1 MNIIIS
7 TNIFAAV
14 ALFRGVEDIRYYL
27 NGLYLETGANG
38 ARLVG
43 CDGHQLAVA
52 KLDGEYPEASIILP
66 NSLVAVVKSKAKG
79 PQAVTLE
86 FTEGHQQYVKKGN
99 VEGIFVPR
107 DITLTVGELTS
118 TAKELDGKFPDY
130 RRVVPGEVDGT
141 TAQFDPCLINRI
153 DKACSTLGCKSFV
166 GIAYNGDKSGL
177 SVVDDGFVVVTMPY
191 KIEPRNVSPAW
202 VQESLS
208 QPAPVRLA
216 A

>member
-7 TNIFAAV
+7 TDIFAAV
-14 ALFRGVEDIRYYL
+14 SLFRGIDDVRYYL

-52 KLDGEYPEASIILP
+52 KLDGEYPESSIILP
-66 NSLVAVVKSKAKG
+66 NSLVAAVKSKAKG

-99 VEGIFVPR
+99 VEGVFVPR
-107 DITLTVGELTS
+107 DITLTAGELTT

-130 RRVVPGEVDGT
+130 RRVVPSEVDGR
-141 TAQFDPCLINRI
+141 TAQFDPRLINRI
-153 DKACSTLGCKSFV
+153 DKAGSILGYKSFV
-166 GIAYNGDKSGL
+166 GIAYNGDRSAL
-177 SVVDDGFVVVTMPY
+177 SVIDESFVVVTMSY
-191 KIEPRNVSPAW
+191 KTDPMKTSPAW
-202 VQESLS
+202 VQESLCK
-208 QPAPVRLA
+208 PDPVRLA